1 MKKWFYNIITSGF
14 RFSKSQVDLKY
25 RYKMINIIILLE
37 IVGLTYGV
45 ISNTIIE
52 SRNLIILESLVIFI
66 NILLIFI
73 LRTKHK
79 IFEYIVFIIT
89 VEFTF
94 LYLYFIYFSEP
105 ETMQHAWLFTYPII
119 LLLLQDSKKR
129 FLWMVFL
136 ISMLTIAPLQNI
148 IEIKYSFYQA
158 TYLSFILILIHT
170 VIYFYQLKINNA
182 RDKILEQQMM
192 LLNFNNKLENQ
203 VLEKT
208 AELIELNESLENIVQ
223 DKIDELIQKDKL
235 INVQSKQAV
244 MGEMISMIAH
254 QWRQPL
260 STITLQIANW
270 QLKRL
275 IGEEVRNSEL
285 DETLSNIN
293 DSVIYLSDTIDDF
306 KTYFHSGK
314 DISDIEIHELL
325 QKAVNFTLSRI
336 QEIKINI
343 IINKKIDI
351 NIKTYSNELIQVIL
365 NILNNAIDAHY
376 ERKVKTPTIT
386 LSIKEKENNILIYIV
401 DNAGGIKNEFLPS
414 LFEPYFST
422 KGKNGTG
429 LGLYMSQMI
438 IKKQFNGEIS
448 ASSSDNIST
457 FIISISKNISKN
469 EFFKK

>member
-14 RFSKSQVDLKY
+14 EFNESTIDLKY
-25 RYKMINIIILLE
+25 RYHMINIIILLE
-37 IVGLTYGV
+37 IVGLTYDV
-45 ISNTIIE
+45 ISNTIMG
-52 SRNLIILESLVIFI
+52 SKNLIILESLVIFI
-66 NILLIFI
+66 NISIIFI
-73 LRTKHK
+73 LRTNRK
-79 IFEYIVFIIT
+79 IFEYIVLIIIG
-89 VEFTF
+89 EFTF

-119 LLLLQDSKKR
+119 LLLLQDSKKK

-136 ISMLTIAPLQNI
+136 IAMLIIAPLQNI
-148 IEIKYSFYQA
+148 IEVKYSFYQA
-158 TYLSFILILIHT
+158 AYLSFVLILTHT
-170 VIYFYQLKINNA
+170 VIYFYQLKIDNA

-192 LLNFNNKLENQ
+192 LQNFNNKLENQ
-203 VLEKT
+203 VLKKT
-208 AELIELNESLENIVQ
+208 AELRELNESLENIVQ

-235 INVQSKQAV
+235 INVQSKQAI

-275 IGEEVRNSEL
+275 IGEEIRNSEL
-285 DETLSNIN
+285 DDTLSNIN

-314 DISDIEIHELL
+314 EILDIEIHELL

-336 QEIKINI
+336 QEMKINI
-343 IINKKIDI
+343 TISKKNDI

-376 ERKVKTPTIT
+376 ERKVENSTIS
-386 LSIKEKENNILIYIV
+386 LSIEEKENNILIYII
-401 DNAGGIKNEFLPS
+401 DNAGGIKSEHLPNI
-414 LFEPYFST
+414 FEPYFST

-438 IKKQFNGEIS
+438 VKKQFNGEIK
-448 ASSSDNIST
+448 AKSSDNTST
-457 FIISISKNISKN
+457 FIINISKNISKN